1 LIEILH
7 FTANA
12 SEPCRQLSPILEEVG
27 KEQSD
32 VRVTKIDVEDPK
44 NSEIIRSL
52 GIRAVPTLIF
62 KQPEGKPIHRMT
74 GLRKDTKRAINDVLQ
89 LIREKKL
96 PNQEL
101 EEARSQLVDALKPLA
116 TETPIGQLVE
126 LMYRTTYEAKTKKE
140 FDDFIRDCLVYLDM
154 NTEQLQKLK
163 EVLEKFYYKK

>member
-7 FTANA
+7 FTANSSA
-12 SEPCRQLSPILEEVG
+12 PCRQLTPILEEVG

-32 VRVTKIDVEDPK
+32 VRITKIDVEDPK

-52 GIRAVPTLIF
+52 DIRAVPTLIF
-62 KQPEGKPIHRMT
+62 KKPEGKPIHRMT
-74 GLRKDTKRAINDVLQ
+74 GLRRDTKQAIYNVLQ

-101 EEARSQLVDALKPLA
+101 EAARSQLVEELKPLA
-116 TETPIGQLVE
+116 TDTPIGQLIE

-140 FDDFIRDCLVYLDM
+140 LDDFVRDCLVYLDM

-163 EVLEKFYYKK
+163 EVLEKFHYRK